1 MVYGISVGDKVQRC
15 IDVFY
20 PLELV
25 EQIKVNNAQENE
37 EIKQENKRLQNEK
50 NDLLKKVGK
59 SLYEIIL
66 IFSEQFQT
74 GSFCRILPTLDH
86 HV

>member
-1 MVYGISVGDKVQRC
+1 M
-15 IDVFY
+15 FY

-50 NDLLKKVGK
+50 NDLLLKVGK
-59 SLYEIIL
+59 SESLHEMMSV

-74 GSFCRILPTLDH
+74 QTTAAYCRMLPTLDH